1 VLEAAQERIGWTSK
15 TFPHLRLLLRRQ
27 RLHRH
32 AASHRANGPGAKTK
46 ISVLFI
52 DWEAQFS
59 CTIEHVN
66 ALREGYRDVIEHFY
80 WVALPLTTQNSS
92 HSISLNGNAGRRT
105 CAGCASRRK
114 APLPIR
120 LF

>member
-1 VLEAAQERIGWTSK
+1 MSLYKYPLQLNVLEAAQERIGWTFEP
-15 TFPHLRLLLRRQ
+15 FPASASLFRRQ

-32 AASHRANGPGAKTK
+32 AASHRANGPGARK

-66 ALREGYRDVIEHFY
+66 ARRPDVIEHFW
-80 WVALPLTTQNSS
+80 WV
-92 HSISLNGNAGRRT
+92 RFR
-105 CAGCASRRK
+105 
-114 APLPIR
+114 
-120 LF
+120 